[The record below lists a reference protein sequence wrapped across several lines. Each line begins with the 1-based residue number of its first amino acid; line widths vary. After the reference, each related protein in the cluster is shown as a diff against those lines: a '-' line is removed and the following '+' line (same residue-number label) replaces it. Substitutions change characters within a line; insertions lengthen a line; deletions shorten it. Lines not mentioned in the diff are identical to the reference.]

1 MIKLSRDRSDYGRSR
16 MDKGG
21 MTYLQVIR
29 FLLRDSVGLFRL
41 TLCGQGP
48 RGYVLQWCSKE
59 QQWGLPCVEENVLDK
74 ARNRVG
80 SFFRFKKQRIFL
92 SGLEDNTYF
101 CRSTR
106 SLLCHRGFFFYFL
119 DIP

>member
-1 MIKLSRDRSDYGRSR
+1 MIKLSRDRSGYGRSR

-21 MTYLQVIR
+21 MAYLQVIR

-48 RGYVLQWCSKE
+48 RGYVLQWYSKE

-80 SFFRFKKQRIFL
+80 SFFRFKRQRIFL
-92 SGLEDNTYF
+92 SGF